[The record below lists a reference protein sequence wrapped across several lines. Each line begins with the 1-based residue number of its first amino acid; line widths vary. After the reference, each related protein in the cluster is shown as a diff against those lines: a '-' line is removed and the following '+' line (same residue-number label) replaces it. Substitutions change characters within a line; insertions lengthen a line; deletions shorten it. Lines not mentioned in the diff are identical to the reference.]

1 MKAIQATATKERAA
15 LPADPLELYM
25 REARTHDLLKPE
37 EEKALLGKLVADRDR
52 WLRTFLETE
61 SALRAI
67 WEDLQAWERGETAAL
82 ALIPGPPKPSDE
94 DSGPTL
100 FAKRLHR
107 LFSKQVARRPQ
118 RPFRAKKTARR
129 LIRCVLW
136 VGFRPAPIERYR
148 QAALA
153 KASPAVKAK
162 IRRARRRFLD
172 TRAPLIEKNLR
183 LVMKVAHNFVP
194 GPLPYAEL
202 IQEGNLGLIRS
213 TESFSP
219 RFGVRFSTYAYLWIR
234 QSILRA
240 LENKSRT
247 IRLPVSLTQALR
259 KLDKEAQ
266 QATTEPTP
274 HKSLTGAL
282 ANPTVSRPLLS
293 LDHNLDDDT
302 ELAQVVADRRSPGP
316 DVIPQHRDSDS
327 FVRSSLSGLPDRQR
341 LILRLRFGIDGAREH
356 TLTEIGEL
364 LGVSAE
370 RIRQLQK
377 QAFDNLRDGPDGDRL
392 GELALD

>member
-1 MKAIQATATKERAA
+1 MKATQERRA
-15 LPADPLELYM
+15 LPADPLDLYM
-25 REARTHDLLKPE
+25 REARTHNLLKPE
-37 EEKALLGKLVADRDR
+37 EEKALLGRLVADRDR

-61 SALRAI
+61 PALRAI
-67 WEDLQAWERGETAAL
+67 WDDLQAWERGDTAAL

-100 FAKRLHR
+100 FARRLHR
-107 LFSKQVARRPQ
+107 LFAKQVARRVQ

-148 QAALA
+148 LAAIA
-153 KASPAVKAK
+153 KASSSGKAA

-183 LVMKVAHNFVP
+183 LAMKVAHNFVP

-259 KLDKEAQ
+259 KLEKEQVIAPEDKD
-266 QATTEPTP
+266 PR
-274 HKSLTGAL
+274 KGLTGAL

-293 LDHNLDDDT
+293 LDHSLDDDT
-302 ELAQVVADRRSPGP
+302 ELAQVIADRRSPGP
-316 DVIPQHRDSDS
+316 ELVPQNRDSEA
-327 FVRSSLSGLPDRQR
+327 FVRSSLTALPDRQR
-341 LILRLRFGIDGAREH
+341 LILRLRFGLDGAREH
-356 TLTEIGEL
+356 TLTEIGHL

-377 QAFDNLRDGPDGDRL
+377 QAFDSLRDGPDGDRL